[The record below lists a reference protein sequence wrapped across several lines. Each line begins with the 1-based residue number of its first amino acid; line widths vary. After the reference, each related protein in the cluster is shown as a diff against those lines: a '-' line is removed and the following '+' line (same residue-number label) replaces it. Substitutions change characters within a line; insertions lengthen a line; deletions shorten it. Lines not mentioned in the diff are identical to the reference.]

1 MRERVPGVAG
11 RACPMTSSPT
21 NDGGKRDQELATVAA
36 QQHQEQ
42 RVHARRPYPGRC
54 RSYTRRV
61 STNRLETFA
70 DGVFAIAA
78 TLLILNVDGQ
88 VGEGTGAI
96 GHRLLAIWPSYI
108 AYAVSFVT
116 IGIIWSNHHT
126 VMAQLGRVNRTFLM
140 QNIVLLMCVA
150 FLPFPT
156 RLVAEH
162 IRDRHDLQPAALAYG
177 ATMTVMA
184 IAYITLWLYA
194 THGGRLL
201 RQDSDP
207 RTVAGITRSYLPG
220 VPLYLG
226 ATLLALASPLA
237 SVALYAAIALFYVL
251 ESSIFGGSAT
261 EAA

>member
-1 MRERVPGVAG
+1 M
-11 RACPMTSSPT
+11 S
-21 NDGGKRDQELATVAA
+21 
-36 QQHQEQ
+36 
-42 RVHARRPYPGRC
+42 
-54 RSYTRRV
+54 TRR
-61 STNRLETFA
+61 LEAFA

-78 TLLILNVDGQ
+78 TLLILNVDAQ

-126 VMAQLGRVNRTFLM
+126 VMAQLGRVDRTFLM
-140 QNIVLLMCVA
+140 QNVLLLLCVA

-162 IRDRHDLQPAALAYG
+162 LRDRHDLQPAALAYG

-184 IAYITLWLYA
+184 ACYISVWLYA
-194 THGGRLL
+194 IAGKRLL
-201 RQDSDP
+201 HEHSDP
-207 RTVAGITRSYLPG
+207 RTVSGITRSYLPG
-220 VPLYLG
+220 VPLYLT

-237 SVALYAAIALFYVL
+237 SVALYAAIALFYVI
-251 ESSIFGGSAT
+251 ESSIFGGAPA
-261 EAA
+261 EPA